1 MAMVNPLSQQR
12 VELADILR
20 AHGDRFRDKYRISPD
35 QSRVLHRLA
44 VCRTAALGG
53 HLDTCETCGV
63 TQNSY
68 NSCRDRHCPKCQ
80 ISKQTQWLESR
91 LDRLLPVPH
100 FHVVFTLPQQLNPL
114 TLQNRRLIY
123 NLLFRAASKTLLCLA
138 ADPQR
143 LGAQIGLTAVLH
155 TWGQNLCLHP
165 HA

>member
-1 MAMVNPLSQQR
+1 MVNPLSQQR

-80 ISKQTQWLESR
+80 AGERGKWFE
-91 LDRLLPVPH
+91 DRQQELLPVEY
-100 FHVVFTLPQQLNPL
+100 FHVVFTLP
-114 TLQNRRLIY
+114 
-123 NLLFRAASKTLLCLA
+123 SE
-138 ADPQR
+138 
-143 LGAQIGLTAVLH
+143 LGASDASEQGCDL
-155 TWGQNLCLHP
+155 
-165 HA
+165 